1 MFLRNDLDEL
11 LACEAQPAVS
21 IYLPTHKAGREIRQ
35 DSIRL
40 RNLLGEAAKRLGAER
55 RPPDVEALLAPAR
68 RLVEDEE
75 FWRHQDQGLA
85 IFIAPGFER
94 VHKLPIE
101 VAEESRSDGISAS
114 GRCCRSSMRPA
125 GSGC

>member
-85 IFIAPGFER
+85 IFIAPASSGFTSCR
-94 VHKLPIE
+94 SRWRKR
-101 VAEESRSDGISAS
+101 SRSGGTSAS
-114 GRCCRSSMRPA
+114 GRCCLLSMRPA